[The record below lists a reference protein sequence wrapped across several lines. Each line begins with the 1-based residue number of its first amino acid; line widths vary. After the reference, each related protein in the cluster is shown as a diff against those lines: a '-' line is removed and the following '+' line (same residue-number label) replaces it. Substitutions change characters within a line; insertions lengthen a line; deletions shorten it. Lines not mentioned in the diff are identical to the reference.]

1 MKKHKSLEYFLSLI
15 ICFPVK
21 IWISLFYHHWSF
33 FYCITLFSD
42 WMDQVKH
49 SLMLRWVAFQC
60 MIFKQHMY
68 PLCLSIFISCLIFYK
83 ILQAVLDTNLFKD
96 SHMVDPP
103 MVLSGIKLRFRLLLL
118 VLAVWTLVLPGIT
131 HSPTVWH
138 GVYNTCSILLSFF
151 VCYLDYYYSK
161 NWIVFLIYGTNT
173 MRVNK

>member
-68 PLCLSIFISCLIFYK
+68 PLCLSM
-83 ILQAVLDTNLFKD
+83 FKD